1 MKTLFCTAIVFS
13 LLFFAAQI
21 QAAQLGSSLKFTI
34 ESPYDISGR
43 EELTASL
50 VKITPRLY
58 FYVDLVWW
66 NANNSF
72 RRSELINKL
81 NIAAFQFEDKIYPDL
96 TSVFGSEWKPGVDG
110 DEHITILI
118 HQMRGGANGYFRTAD
133 EYLKL
138 QVPDSNEKE
147 MLYLSLTGIE
157 GPFASNLLAHEFV
170 HLITFNQKDRIF
182 GVAEETWLNEAR
194 AEYASTLL
202 GYDIPYQGSYLER
215 RVQEFFK
222 APSDSLTEWQ
232 GKEADYGSIN
242 LFVQYL
248 VDHYG
253 VGVLIDSLHTAQVG
267 IPSLNQALLKNGFE
281 KTFNEIF
288 TEWTIA
294 MVLND
299 CTLGKEYCYLSTKLQ
314 DLRVNPVANFLP
326 LVGESTLSI
335 TQVTKNWSGN
345 WLKFLGGQGTLKLEF
360 SSLKGLSFATPYLIQ
375 KADGS
380 YVIELLS
387 LNENQQGEV
396 LIENFGTENRVV
408 IFIPSLQT
416 KTLGFNGGELT
427 FPFSLTAS
435 IVNNT
440 SLQTGEVIAALLEQ
454 ISFLR
459 AEVARLVTQLALLSG
474 NVSLCGSFTVN
485 LSFGM
490 SDNAQVRCLQEFLK
504 NQGSAIYP
512 EGLVTGNFGPLT
524 RAAVVRF
531 QERYA
536 TEILSPLGLSG
547 GTGFFGP
554 SSRAKVNGLLNP

>member
-1 MKTLFCTAIVFS
+1 MKTLFRTAIVFS

-21 QAAQLGSSLKFTI
+21 QAAQLGSNLEFTI
-34 ESPYDISGR
+34 ESSYDVSGR
-43 EELTASL
+43 EDLTATL
-50 VKITPRLY
+50 VKITPQLY
-58 FYVDLVWW
+58 FYVDSVWW
-66 NANNSF
+66 DANNPF
-72 RRSELINKL
+72 RRSELLNKL
-81 NIAAFQFEDKIYPDL
+81 NIAAFQFENKIYPDL
-96 TSVFGSEWKPGVDG
+96 TSAFGSEWKPGVDG
-110 DEHITILI
+110 DEHITILV
-118 HQMRGGANGYFRTAD
+118 HQMKGGANGYFRTAD

-138 QVPDSNEKE
+138 QVPDSNERE
-147 MLYLSLTGIE
+147 MIYFSLAGIE
-157 GPFASNLLAHEFV
+157 GPFASSLLAHEFM
-170 HLITFNQKDRIF
+170 HLISFNQKDRMF

-194 AEYASTLL
+194 AEYAPTLL

-215 RVQEFFK
+215 RVQDFFK
-222 APSDSLTEWQ
+222 TPSDSLTEWQ

-267 IPSLNQALLKNGFE
+267 IPSLNQALLENGFE
-281 KTFNEIF
+281 KTFNEVF
-288 TEWTIA
+288 TEWTVA

-299 CTLGKEYCYLSTKLQ
+299 CTLGNEYCYLSTKLQ
-314 DLRVNPVANFLP
+314 GLRVNPVANFLP

-345 WLKFLGGQGTLKLEF
+345 WLKFFGGQGTLKLEF

-380 YVIELLS
+380 YVIESLS
-387 LNENQQGEV
+387 LNEDQQGE
-396 LIENFGTENRVV
+396 LFIENFGTENRVV

-416 KTLGFNGGELT
+416 KTLGFNGGEPT
-427 FPFSLTAS
+427 FPFSMTAS
-435 IVNNT
+435 IVNNAP
-440 SLQTGEVIAALLEQ
+440 QETGEVITALLEQ
-454 ISFLR
+454 IAFLR
-459 AEVARLVTQLALLSG
+459 AEVARLVAQLASLSG
-474 NVSLCGSFTVN
+474 QRSTCGAFFTN

-512 EGLVTGNFGPLT
+512 EGLMTGNFGPLT
-524 RAAVVRF
+524 KAAVVRF

-536 TEILSPLGLSG
+536 TEILSPLELSE
-547 GTGFFGP
+547 GTGFFGS
-554 SSRAKVNGLLNP
+554 SSRAKANALLGS